1 MNHYVG
7 DIFLLVQI
15 LLVLAFISIHYF
27 LNLLIDFDQT
37 CKSEHQNVS
46 KTCLKFYVKI
56 MDNVR
61 ATVYQ
66 LAIPYDSK
74 VAI

>member
-1 MNHYVG
+1 MLGKHTLKDFKNAKIEIHNIYQT
-7 DIFLLVQI
+7 FNASI
-15 LLVLAFISIHYF
+15 LLDLAK
-27 LNLLIDFDQT
+27 LNI
-37 CKSEHQNVS
+37 NVS

-56 MDNVR
+56 INYVR

-66 LAIPYDSK
+66 IAIAYNSK